1 MSDLIARV
9 ARRLERARLFYG
21 HGTDNAWDEAA
32 ALVWHGLKLPRVVKP
47 AHYQRRAQRAQ
58 IADLERLVKRRI
70 KDRVPA
76 AYLTGETSFAGLWF
90 RVDSRV
96 LIPRSPMAE
105 LIERRFAPWIDAP
118 RVRSILDIGT
128 GSGCIAIAAARAFPR
143 ARVTA
148 VDISPPALEVAAQN
162 VRRYRMGRRVRL
174 LESNHF
180 SALGSVRYDMILSNP
195 PYVSAAEMRGL
206 PAEYRHEPSLAL
218 AAGGDGLDSVRIILR
233 EARRY
238 LRPRG
243 ILIVE
248 VGNSEHRLRRAFPKL
263 PFTWLFFERG
273 GGGVFLLTAEELG
286 RAALG

>member
-1 MSDLIARV
+1 VSDLIARV

-206 PAEYRHEPSLAL
+206 LQSTGMSRRLRWLRAAMVWTRCASSCVNSCTRPDATRRHGSR
-218 AAGGDGLDSVRIILR
+218 SRTS
-233 EARRY
+233 
-238 LRPRG
+238 RPRW
-243 ILIVE
+243 
-248 VGNSEHRLRRAFPKL
+248 SWWAWAWPT
-263 PFTWLFFERG
+263 P
-273 GGGVFLLTAEELG
+273 
-286 RAALG
+286 